1 MRIRNHFRLLAIA
14 LFAITFASATEYH
27 GNVKFGGLPVPGA
40 TVTATQGDKKLTVI
54 TDPQGAYSFP
64 DLADGSWN
72 IEVDMLCFATI
83 KQDVTV
89 AAGAPAS
96 EWELKLLPFDEI
108 KATGVA
114 APPPPPPSGSY
125 SANARIFDSACDG
138 RITSPQR
145 TLPLQPTA
153 RGDFAGP
160 M

>member
-1 MRIRNHFRLLAIA
+1 MQIRKHTRLLAVA
-14 LFAITFASATEYH
+14 LSAALCLNASEQH
-27 GNVKFGGLPVPGA
+27 GTVKFGGLPVPGA

-64 DLADGSWN
+64 DLADGSWS

-108 KATGVA
+108 KATAVA
-114 APPPPPPSGSY
+114 APAAPSAYGRDGADARVGST
-125 SANARIFDSACDG
+125 RGG
-138 RITSPQR
+138 R
-145 TLPLQPTA
+145 
-153 RGDFAGP
+153 
-160 M
+160 

>member
-1 MRIRNHFRLLAIA
+1 MQIRNHFRLLVVA
-14 LFAITFASATEYH
+14 LSVALSLNASEQH
-27 GNVKFGGLPVPGA
+27 GTVKFGGLPVPGA

-54 TDPQGAYSFP
+54 TDQQGAYSFP

-108 KATGVA
+108 KATSVA
-114 APPPPPPSGSY
+114 APPPPPPTGLTVQTPEAAAQPAAASNKSGK
-125 SANARIFDSACDG
+125 
-138 RITSPQR
+138 
-145 TLPLQPTA
+145 
-153 RGDFAGP
+153 
-160 M
+160 